1 MTFTIK
7 PQTISGTLNV
17 STKKTYTGKEITL
30 SSGEYTLTKIGKT
43 YVEGQD
49 FELSYED
56 NTNAGTATVYANGI
70 GNYTGSVK
78 ATFTIQKLSLTDSH
92 VVVEPEKIA
101 DQIYTGNRSNRILP
115 YIIRMMMDEAVKFQT
130 QTIPCLTVIIRT
142 LVRQPSPSQVRR
154 T

>member
-1 MTFTIK
+1 MVL
-7 PQTISGTLNV
+7 LNV

-70 GNYTGSVK
+70 SNYTGSVK

-101 DQIYTGNRSNRILP
+101 DQIYTGNQIETGYYLIL
-115 YIIRMMMDEAVKFQT
+115 
-130 QTIPCLTVIIRT
+130 
-142 LVRQPSPSQVRR
+142 SG
-154 T
+154 

>member
-1 MTFTIK
+1 MFL
-7 PQTISGTLNV
+7 Q
-17 STKKTYTGKEITL
+17 KKTYTGKEITL

-101 DQIYTGNRSNRILP
+101 IRFIPEIDQTGYYLIL
-115 YIIRMMMDEAVKFQT
+115 
-130 QTIPCLTVIIRT
+130 
-142 LVRQPSPSQVRR
+142 SG
-154 T
+154 